1 MGWTGVQY
9 SLLRAGIALAVAQ
22 VCLARIDGVDPAVRT
37 LLLLGLPGAL
47 ALSVGWRDRAVTLNL
62 LLLIGGL
69 AAFVDGAPLVMPR
82 MDIVLTSGLLILH
95 ACVPVT
101 PFGSWDARARV
112 DPRGEWIRPSWI
124 GHLAWAGLGLVQLY
138 ASYARWG
145 TPTSPGFEPGL
156 HGASLLA
163 LPLVAFFVLALV
175 RVAFRPSA
183 WIALTL
189 WQIGWTAASGPT
201 PDSLALLL
209 LHAFAADPGWWPG
222 RRLSPLAGPTASP
235 ARLFY
240 DGDCGF
246 CHRSVR
252 FILSEDVDT
261 PPELGLRFAPL
272 GSETFQ
278 RTLAAHPDLDPE
290 ALPDSILLATE
301 DGRILTRSAAVLEIA
316 SRLGGLWR
324 LVALIGN
331 ALPSRP
337 LDLAYETLA
346 SVRKRLFAQPEG
358 ACPILSPELRAR
370 FDV

>member
-9 SLLRAGIALAVAQ
+9 SLLRVGIALAVVQ
-22 VCLARIDGVDPAVRT
+22 VCLTRIDGVDPPVRT

-47 ALSVGWRDRAVTLNL
+47 ALAVGWRDRAVTLNL
-62 LLLIGGL
+62 LLLVGGL

-82 MDIVLTSGLLILH
+82 ADVVLTAGLLMLH

-112 DPRGEWIRPSWI
+112 DPRGEWARPVWT
-124 GHLAWAGLGLVQLY
+124 GHLAWAGLGCIQLY
-138 ASYARWG
+138 AAYARWG
-145 TPTSPGFEPGL
+145 APTGPRFEPGL
-156 HGASLLA
+156 AGASLLA
-163 LPLVAFFVLALV
+163 LPLVAFFMLALF
-175 RVAFRPSA
+175 RVTFRPSA

-189 WQIGWTAASGPT
+189 WQIGWTAASGPD
-201 PDSLALLL
+201 PAPFALLL

-222 RRLSPLAGPTASP
+222 RRLRPLTGPATDP
-235 ARLFY
+235 ACLFY

-252 FILSEDVDT
+252 FILSEDLGT
-261 PPELGLRFAPL
+261 PSELRLRFAPL

-290 ALPDSILLATE
+290 ALPDSILLVTE
-301 DGRILTRSAAVLEIA
+301 DARMLTRSAAVLEIA
-316 SRLGGLWR
+316 SRLGGFWR
-324 LVALIGN
+324 LVALVGN
-331 ALPSRP
+331 ALPARP
-337 LDLAYETLA
+337 LDRAYETLA
-346 SVRKRLFAQPEG
+346 SVRKHLFTPPAD

-370 FDV
+370 FDA